1 VAQVSDLRKTM
12 KINYT
17 GRHDVFPLR
26 QRAKLEAKLQK
37 MAKLVERKGEREAHV
52 ILTQERFLHNVEI
65 TFNAWEHSFVGIGSD
80 RDVEVA
86 AHTALDKL
94 EKQIVKLRT
103 KWRDTSRHKDK
114 AAPAALA
121 LPELPATD
129 GRGKKGKAASRLSAP
144 VKADRKKVFR
154 VNHGDGSSKP
164 MTLEE
169 AMLEMEASQDYMV
182 YRDARTDRVTVLMRR
197 PDGHFDL
204 IES

>member
-1 VAQVSDLRKTM
+1 M

-17 GRHDVFPLR
+17 GRHDAFPPR

-37 MAKLVERKGEREAHV
+37 LSKLVERRGEREAHV

-65 TFNAWEHSFVGIGSD
+65 TFNAWEHSFVGVGSD
-80 RDVEVA
+80 RDLEVA

-94 EKQIVKLRT
+94 EKQIMKLRT
-103 KWRDTSRHKDK
+103 KWRDTSRFKDK
-114 AAPAALA
+114 EAVSQAMPEPPAA
-121 LPELPATD
+121 
-129 GRGKKGKAASRLSAP
+129 GRGKPGKAAGRSSVSA
-144 VKADRKKVFR
+144 KADRKKVFR
-154 VNHGDGSSKP
+154 VNHGDGSKP